1 MNTNQLYDLFL
12 KCNGVSTDTRSIKK
26 NSLFFSLKGENFDG
40 NDYALE
46 ALNKGAKYAV
56 IDNNKLK
63 NSKFIQ
69 VNDVLTSLQ
78 LLSACHRTKLKNTT
92 IIALTGSN
100 GKTTTKELIHSVL
113 SEKYKTV
120 STLGNLNNHIGV
132 PLSLLKINKDS
143 NFAVI
148 EMGANHIGEI
158 KTLCEIAMPDF
169 GLITNYGHAHLEGFG
184 GFEGVVKGKSEM
196 FDYLTQNYGHIILN
210 NDDLIQIENCKGDLA
225 ITFGEKED
233 SEFIYKY
240 KKEEDIL
247 IIQND
252 DDKYKCEIYGD
263 YNFSNIAASITI
275 GKFLD
280 LSSSKIHQGLIS
292 FKNDSNRSEVINYG
306 NNKLYLDAYNDNP
319 TSMKAAI
326 SNFENNIINNKILI
340 LGDMFE
346 LGNYS
351 SKEHQKIIDFI
362 DKKDYLKVYLVGE
375 NFFDCQTQSKYF
387 EKFKSTE
394 EMSKSVKLIDFNLT
408 NILIKGSRGIGLEKL
423 IKD

>member
-63 NSKFIQ
+63 NPKFIQ

-158 KTLCEIAMPDF
+158 AFLTDLVKPDY
-169 GLITNYGHAHLEGFG
+169 GYITNFGKAHLEGFG
-184 GFEGVVKGKSEM
+184 GMKGVIKGKTEL
-196 FDYLTQNYGHIILN
+196 YNWL
-210 NDDLIQIENCKGDLA
+210 IENNKP
-225 ITFGEKED
+225 
-233 SEFIYKY
+233 
-240 KKEEDIL
+240 IL
-247 IIQND
+247 INSDDEIQNKFTNSQSILFGKKIQSQFVFKEFNED
-252 DDKYKCEIYGD
+252 FVSVGFNELKIKSKLIGS
-263 YNFSNIAASITI
+263 YNFNNIIAA
-275 GKFLD
+275 
-280 LSSSKIHQGLIS
+280 IS
-292 FKNDSNRSEVINYG
+292 FGLYFKIDIKSIQNAIENYTPKNNRSEVLNTKDKKII
-306 NNKLYLDAYNDNP
+306 LDAYNANP
-319 TSMKAAI
+319 TSMRLAIDSFFKLSGSKALILADMLELGIYSNDEHLEIINHLEKENTGKTYLVGEEFYKLKKESNSI
-326 SNFENNIINNKILI
+326 SFYKTKNELILEISNNKIL
-340 LGDMFE
+340 
-346 LGNYS
+346 
-351 SKEHQKIIDFI
+351 
-362 DKKDYLKVYLVGE
+362 
-375 NFFDCQTQSKYF
+375 
-387 EKFKSTE
+387 EK
-394 EMSKSVKLIDFNLT
+394 
-408 NILIKGSRGIGLEKL
+408 NILIKGSRAMKMEEL
-423 IKD
+423 INLI

>member
-63 NSKFIQ
+63 NPKFIQ

-158 KTLCEIAMPDF
+158 AFLTDLVKPDY
-169 GLITNYGHAHLEGFG
+169 GYITNFGKAHLEGFG
-184 GFEGVVKGKSEM
+184 GMKGVIKGKTEL
-196 FDYLTQNYGHIILN
+196 YNWL
-210 NDDLIQIENCKGDLA
+210 IENNKP
-225 ITFGEKED
+225 
-233 SEFIYKY
+233 
-240 KKEEDIL
+240 IL
-247 IIQND
+247 INSDDEIQKKFTNSQSILFGKKIQSQFVFKEFNEDFVSVGFNELKIKSKLIGSYNFNNIIAAISFGLYFKIDIKSIQNAIEN
-252 DDKYKCEIYGD
+252 Y
-263 YNFSNIAASITI
+263 TP
-275 GKFLD
+275 
-280 LSSSKIHQGLIS
+280 
-292 FKNDSNRSEVINYG
+292 KNNRSEVLNTKDKKII
-306 NNKLYLDAYNDNP
+306 LDAYNANP
-319 TSMKAAI
+319 TSMRLAIDSFFKLSGSKALILADMLELGIYSNDEHLEIINHLEKENTGKTYLVGEEFYKLKKESNAI
-326 SNFENNIINNKILI
+326 SFYKTKNELILEISNNKIL
-340 LGDMFE
+340 
-346 LGNYS
+346 
-351 SKEHQKIIDFI
+351 
-362 DKKDYLKVYLVGE
+362 
-375 NFFDCQTQSKYF
+375 
-387 EKFKSTE
+387 EK
-394 EMSKSVKLIDFNLT
+394 
-408 NILIKGSRGIGLEKL
+408 NILIKGSRAMKMEEL
-423 IKD
+423 INLI

>member
-132 PLSLLKINKDS
+132 PLTLLSMNAETEIGIVEMVLSLLM
-143 NFAVI
+143 V
-148 EMGANHIGEI
+148 
-158 KTLCEIAMPDF
+158 
-169 GLITNYGHAHLEGFG
+169 
-184 GFEGVVKGKSEM
+184 
-196 FDYLTQNYGHIILN
+196 
-210 NDDLIQIENCKGDLA
+210 
-225 ITFGEKED
+225 
-233 SEFIYKY
+233 
-240 KKEEDIL
+240 
-247 IIQND
+247 
-252 DDKYKCEIYGD
+252 
-263 YNFSNIAASITI
+263 
-275 GKFLD
+275 
-280 LSSSKIHQGLIS
+280 
-292 FKNDSNRSEVINYG
+292 
-306 NNKLYLDAYNDNP
+306 
-319 TSMKAAI
+319 
-326 SNFENNIINNKILI
+326 
-340 LGDMFE
+340 
-346 LGNYS
+346 
-351 SKEHQKIIDFI
+351 
-362 DKKDYLKVYLVGE
+362 
-375 NFFDCQTQSKYF
+375 
-387 EKFKSTE
+387 
-394 EMSKSVKLIDFNLT
+394 
-408 NILIKGSRGIGLEKL
+408 
-423 IKD
+423 

>member
-158 KTLCEIAMPDF
+158 AFFTDLVKPDY
-169 GLITNYGHAHLEGFG
+169 GYITNFGKAHLEGFG
-184 GFEGVVKGKSEM
+184 GMKGVIKGKTEL
-196 FDYLTQNYGHIILN
+196 YNWL
-210 NDDLIQIENCKGDLA
+210 IENNKP
-225 ITFGEKED
+225 
-233 SEFIYKY
+233 
-240 KKEEDIL
+240 IL
-247 IIQND
+247 INSDDEIQNKFTNSQSILFGKKIQSQFVFKEFNED
-252 DDKYKCEIYGD
+252 FVSVGFNELKIKSKLIGS
-263 YNFSNIAASITI
+263 YNFNNIIAA
-275 GKFLD
+275 
-280 LSSSKIHQGLIS
+280 IS
-292 FKNDSNRSEVINYG
+292 FGLYFKIDIKSIQNAIENYTPKNNRSEVLNTKDKKII
-306 NNKLYLDAYNDNP
+306 LDAYNANP
-319 TSMKAAI
+319 TIMRLAIDSFFKLSGSKALILADMLELGIYSNDEHLEIINHLEKENTGKTYLVGEEFYKLKKESNSI
-326 SNFENNIINNKILI
+326 SFYKTKNELILEISNNKIL
-340 LGDMFE
+340 
-346 LGNYS
+346 
-351 SKEHQKIIDFI
+351 
-362 DKKDYLKVYLVGE
+362 
-375 NFFDCQTQSKYF
+375 
-387 EKFKSTE
+387 EK
-394 EMSKSVKLIDFNLT
+394 
-408 NILIKGSRGIGLEKL
+408 NILIKGSRAMKMEEL
-423 IKD
+423 INLI

>member
-158 KTLCEIAMPDF
+158 AFLTDLVKPDY
-169 GLITNYGHAHLEGFG
+169 GYITNFGKAHLEGFG
-184 GFEGVVKGKSEM
+184 GMKGVIKGKTEL
-196 FDYLTQNYGHIILN
+196 YNWL
-210 NDDLIQIENCKGDLA
+210 IENNKP
-225 ITFGEKED
+225 
-233 SEFIYKY
+233 
-240 KKEEDIL
+240 IL
-247 IIQND
+247 INSDDEIQKKFTNSKSILFGKKIQSQFVFKEFNEDFVSVGFNELKITSKLIGSYNFNNIIAAISFGLYFKIDIKSIQNAIEN
-252 DDKYKCEIYGD
+252 Y
-263 YNFSNIAASITI
+263 TP
-275 GKFLD
+275 
-280 LSSSKIHQGLIS
+280 
-292 FKNDSNRSEVINYG
+292 KNNRSEVLNTKDKKII
-306 NNKLYLDAYNDNP
+306 LDAYNANP
-319 TSMKAAI
+319 TSMRLAIDSFFKLSGSKALILADMLELGIYSNDEHLEIINHLEKENTGKTYLVGEEFYKLKKESNSI
-326 SNFENNIINNKILI
+326 SFYKTKNELILEISNNKIL
-340 LGDMFE
+340 
-346 LGNYS
+346 
-351 SKEHQKIIDFI
+351 
-362 DKKDYLKVYLVGE
+362 
-375 NFFDCQTQSKYF
+375 
-387 EKFKSTE
+387 EK
-394 EMSKSVKLIDFNLT
+394 
-408 NILIKGSRGIGLEKL
+408 NILIKGSRAMKMEEL
-423 IKD
+423 INLI

>member
-63 NSKFIQ
+63 NPKFIQ

-158 KTLCEIAMPDF
+158 AFLTDLVKPDY
-169 GLITNYGHAHLEGFG
+169 GYITNFGKAHLEGFG
-184 GFEGVVKGKSEM
+184 GMKGVIKGKTEL
-196 FDYLTQNYGHIILN
+196 YNWL
-210 NDDLIQIENCKGDLA
+210 IENNKP
-225 ITFGEKED
+225 
-233 SEFIYKY
+233 
-240 KKEEDIL
+240 IL
-247 IIQND
+247 INSDDEIQKKFTNSQSILFGKKIQSQFVFKEFNEDFVSVGFNELKIKSKLIGSYNFNNIIAAISFGLYFKIDIKSIQNAIEN
-252 DDKYKCEIYGD
+252 Y
-263 YNFSNIAASITI
+263 TP
-275 GKFLD
+275 
-280 LSSSKIHQGLIS
+280 
-292 FKNDSNRSEVINYG
+292 KNNRSEVLNTKDKKII
-306 NNKLYLDAYNDNP
+306 LDAYNANP
-319 TSMKAAI
+319 TSMRLAIDSFFKLSGSKALILADMLELGIYSNDEHLEIINHLEKENTGKTYLVGEEFYKLKKESNSI
-326 SNFENNIINNKILI
+326 SFYKTKNELILEISNNKIL
-340 LGDMFE
+340 
-346 LGNYS
+346 
-351 SKEHQKIIDFI
+351 
-362 DKKDYLKVYLVGE
+362 
-375 NFFDCQTQSKYF
+375 
-387 EKFKSTE
+387 EK
-394 EMSKSVKLIDFNLT
+394 
-408 NILIKGSRGIGLEKL
+408 NILIKGSRAMKMEEL
-423 IKD
+423 INLI

>member
-63 NSKFIQ
+63 NPKFIQ

-158 KTLCEIAMPDF
+158 AFLTDLVKPDY
-169 GLITNYGHAHLEGFG
+169 GYITNFGKAHLEGFG
-184 GFEGVVKGKSEM
+184 GMKGVIKGKTEL
-196 FDYLTQNYGHIILN
+196 YNWL
-210 NDDLIQIENCKGDLA
+210 IENNKP
-225 ITFGEKED
+225 
-233 SEFIYKY
+233 
-240 KKEEDIL
+240 IL
-247 IIQND
+247 INSDDEIQKKFTNSKSILFGKKIQSQFVFKEFNEDFVSVGFNELKIKSKLIGSYNFNNIIAAISFGLYFKIDIKSIQNAIEN
-252 DDKYKCEIYGD
+252 Y
-263 YNFSNIAASITI
+263 TP
-275 GKFLD
+275 
-280 LSSSKIHQGLIS
+280 
-292 FKNDSNRSEVINYG
+292 KNNRSEVLNTKDKKII
-306 NNKLYLDAYNDNP
+306 LDAYNANP
-319 TSMKAAI
+319 TSMRLAIDSFFKLSGSKALILADMLELGIYSNDEHLEIINHLEKENTGKTYLVGEEFYKLKKESNSI
-326 SNFENNIINNKILI
+326 SFYKTKNELILEISNNKIL
-340 LGDMFE
+340 
-346 LGNYS
+346 
-351 SKEHQKIIDFI
+351 
-362 DKKDYLKVYLVGE
+362 
-375 NFFDCQTQSKYF
+375 
-387 EKFKSTE
+387 EK
-394 EMSKSVKLIDFNLT
+394 
-408 NILIKGSRGIGLEKL
+408 NILIKGSRAMKMEEL
-423 IKD
+423 INLI

>member
-158 KTLCEIAMPDF
+158 AFLTDLVKPDY
-169 GLITNYGHAHLEGFG
+169 GYITNFGKAHLEGFG
-184 GFEGVVKGKSEM
+184 GMKGVIKGKTEL
-196 FDYLTQNYGHIILN
+196 YNWL
-210 NDDLIQIENCKGDLA
+210 IENNKP
-225 ITFGEKED
+225 
-233 SEFIYKY
+233 
-240 KKEEDIL
+240 IL
-247 IIQND
+247 INSDDEIQNKFTNSQSILFGKKIQSQFVFKEFNED
-252 DDKYKCEIYGD
+252 FVSVGFNELKIKSKLIGS
-263 YNFSNIAASITI
+263 YNFNNIIAA
-275 GKFLD
+275 
-280 LSSSKIHQGLIS
+280 IS
-292 FKNDSNRSEVINYG
+292 FGLYFKIDIKSIQNAIENYTPKNNRSEVLNI
-306 NNKLYLDAYNDNP
+306 KDKKIILDAYNANP
-319 TSMKAAI
+319 TSMRLAIDSFFKLSGSKALILADMLELGIYSNDEHLEIINHLEKENTGKTYLVGEEFYKLKKESNSI
-326 SNFENNIINNKILI
+326 SFYKTKNELILEISNNKIL
-340 LGDMFE
+340 
-346 LGNYS
+346 
-351 SKEHQKIIDFI
+351 
-362 DKKDYLKVYLVGE
+362 
-375 NFFDCQTQSKYF
+375 
-387 EKFKSTE
+387 EK
-394 EMSKSVKLIDFNLT
+394 
-408 NILIKGSRGIGLEKL
+408 NILIKGSRAMKMEEL
-423 IKD
+423 INLI